1 MDPKGTIDRIH
12 VLIADDH
19 ALFRYGMRAMLGAA
33 PGYEVVGEAA
43 NGEEAVA
50 KVAELKPDV
59 VLMDL
64 QMPVLD
70 GVAATRELRAHRGA
84 PAVLVLTT
92 FDVDTYVVEAL
103 RAGASGYVLKDR
115 PPEEI
120 IRAVHVAAAG
130 DSVFSATVT
139 ERIVARIS
147 SPDDATTAD
156 ARRRLARLTE
166 REREVADAIAA
177 GGSNA
182 AIASGLRMSEAT
194 VKSHVSRILTKAGAE
209 NRVQI
214 ALLVYQIGTGKAPET
229 EHSIIDRLRR

>member
-1 MDPKGTIDRIH
+1 MDVIRI
-12 VLIADDH
+12 VLVDDDAMVRAGLRMVLSADP
-19 ALFRYGMRAMLGAA
+19 ALQ
-33 PGYEVVGEAA
+33 V
-43 NGEEAVA
+43 
-50 KVAELKPDV
+50 VAEATNGRQALDVLRDTDADV

-70 GVAATRELRAHRGA
+70 GVAATRELRAQRRT

-103 RAGASGYVLKDR
+103 RAGASGYVLKDT

-130 DSVFSATVT
+130 DSVFSAAVT
-139 ERIVARIS
+139 ERIVARVS
-147 SPDDATTAD
+147 SRDDATTAD

-166 REREVADAIAA
+166 REREVAGAVAA
-177 GGSNA
+177 GSSNA
-182 AIASGLRMSEAT
+182 TIASDLRMSEAT
-194 VKSHVSRILTKAGAE
+194 VKSHVSRILTKTGAE

-214 ALLVYQIGTGKAPET
+214 ALLVYQTGTGKDPEA
-229 EHSIIDRLRR
+229 EISDHLRG

>member
-1 MDPKGTIDRIH
+1 MTRIVLVDDDAMVRAGLRMVLSADPTLR
-12 VLIADDH
+12 V
-19 ALFRYGMRAMLGAA
+19 
-33 PGYEVVGEAA
+33 
-43 NGEEAVA
+43 
-50 KVAELKPDV
+50 VAEATNGRQALEVLRDTDADV

-70 GVAATRELRAHRGA
+70 GVAATRELRTHRRT

-103 RAGASGYVLKDR
+103 RAGASGYVLKDT

-147 SPDDATTAD
+147 SRDDATTAD

-177 GGSNA
+177 GSSNA
-182 AIASGLRMSEAT
+182 TIASDLRMSEAT
-194 VKSHVSRILTKAGAE
+194 VKSHVSRILTKTGAE
-209 NRVQI
+209 NRVQV
-214 ALLVYQIGTGKAPET
+214 ALLVYQTGTEKDSEITDHP
-229 EHSIIDRLRR
+229 RR